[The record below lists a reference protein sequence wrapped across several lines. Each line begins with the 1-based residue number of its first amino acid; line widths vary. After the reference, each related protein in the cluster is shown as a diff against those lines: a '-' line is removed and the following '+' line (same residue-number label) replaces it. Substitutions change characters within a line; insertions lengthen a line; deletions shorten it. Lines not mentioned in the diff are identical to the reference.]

1 MIKSVKKYWLSDASF
16 VSQMFVLAFLVFV
29 LPILIEEG
37 YYYPLLM
44 QAIFLVLLLSGLF
57 YEHKNNLIWIALI
70 LMGLQIYL
78 FVNDFLIDQDTN
90 FMFNIVTFL
99 NVLLFIY
106 INVKLL
112 FRDKCINF
120 YRIIGAL
127 NIYMLIAVYGALTTG
142 FIHHLKGSS
151 IAGNIVLQGNESDYA
166 QFMYFSLTSLTTV
179 GFGDIVAENMAV
191 KMLAVFLAAAGMLF
205 PAIVLA
211 RLVSLVDKEPEI
223 LDENLDES

>member
-1 MIKSVKKYWLSDASF
+1 MIKSARKYWLSDASF

-37 YYYPLLM
+37 YYYPLMM
-44 QAIFLVLLLSGLF
+44 QGIFLVLLLSGLF
-57 YEHKNNLIWIALI
+57 YEHKNNLIWIALV

-78 FVNDFLIDQDTN
+78 FVQDFLVDQDTN
-90 FMFNIVTFL
+90 FMFNLVTLL
-99 NVLLFIY
+99 NVLFFMFLNI
-106 INVKLL
+106 KLL
-112 FRDKCINF
+112 FRDNSINF

-142 FIHHLKGSS
+142 FLHHLKGES
-151 IAGNIVLQGNESDYA
+151 ISGNVQLSGNESDYA

-191 KMLAVFLAAAGMLF
+191 KMLAVFLSAAGMLF

-211 RLVSLVDKEPEI
+211 RLVSLVDRNAPSNEKSTT
-223 LDENLDES
+223 DE

>member
-70 LMGLQIYL
+70 LMGLQIFL

-90 FMFNIVTFL
+90 FMFNIVTLL

-106 INVKLL
+106 KNVKLL

-127 NIYMLIAVYGALTTG
+127 NIYMLIAVYGAFTTG

-191 KMLAVFLAAAGMLF
+191 KMLAVFLAAVGMLF

-223 LDENLDES
+223 LDQNLDES